1 MATVTIDIPDDLKAR
16 CDDLLG
22 SGTVTALL
30 SRLLNEAL
38 EQETAQRRTQAVER
52 SLSVYWHGAKQ
63 RRPPALMRLKRP
75 EWLVGNESLRAGC
88 QRDCQMAHS
97 RKPDRAAR

>member
-16 CDDLLG
+16 CDDLLE

-52 SLSVYWHGAKQ
+52 LLA
-63 RRPPALMRLKRP
+63 RRKATPPASAD
-75 EWLVGNESLRAGC
+75 EIE
-88 QRDCQMAHS
+88 
-97 RKPDRAAR
+97 AARLAGRE